1 MERVTTGRWYAVCC
15 KPRQEAIAE
24 VNLLR
29 QSYHVYLPRI
39 HMRLRRRGHWIDA
52 IEVLFPRYIFIRLD
66 PLLRSTASV
75 RSTRGVVGLVRFG
88 GQPATVPN
96 EVMDTL
102 LQREDAGSGLHQD
115 QRPLFGTG
123 EAIKLVDGPLTGMD
137 GVFAQQDGDKRVI
150 VLLELMG
157 KANKVTVS
165 RDWIARAA

>member
-1 MERVTTGRWYAVCC
+1 MDRETTDRWYAVCC
-15 KPRQEAIAE
+15 KPRQETIAE

-29 QSYHVYLPRI
+29 QGYHVYLPRI
-39 HMRLRRRGHWIDA
+39 RMRLRRRGHWIDA
-52 IEVLFPRYIFIRLD
+52 VEILFPRYIFIRLD
-66 PLLRSTASV
+66 PLRRSTASV

-96 EVMDTL
+96 EVMGAL

-115 QRPLFGTG
+115 QRPLFSTG
-123 EAIKLVDGPLTGMD
+123 EAIKLVEGPLTGME

>member
-1 MERVTTGRWYAVCC
+1 MEREATDRWYAVCC
-15 KPRQEAIAE
+15 KPRQERIAE

-29 QSYHVYLPRI
+29 QGYHVYLPRI
-39 HMRLRRRGHWIDA
+39 RMRLRRRGHWIDA
-52 IEVLFPRYIFIRLD
+52 VEVLFPRYIFIRLD

-75 RSTRGVVGLVRFG
+75 RSTRGIVGLVRFG
-88 GQPATVPN
+88 GQPATVPD
-96 EVMDTL
+96 EVMDAL

-115 QRPLFGTG
+115 KRTLFSTG
-123 EAIKLVDGPLTGMD
+123 ETVKLVDGPLTGME

-157 KANKVTVS
+157 KANRVTVR